1 VRGGPA
7 PDRPEKIPPVAI
19 DERTGPTPVADDD
32 HVARDNLQR
41 WVHDPKRLALSI
53 VLLIL
58 LGTGVVLLVGRAAG
72 FAKLLTVLREAQPG
86 WLVACLLLE
95 SLSVYGYV
103 LAFRDTACMNDGP
116 RFGLGTSTRI
126 VLASLGATRLIAA
139 AGAGGLAVNYW
150 ALRHAGLQRRETL
163 VRVLGLNT
171 VLYLVFGLLGMAGAA
186 ILLVRDEATPGI
198 AVPWLVVVPACIVAA
213 WWVGRPER
221 AERLA
226 ADHPDAGWLRR
237 GFSAAVAGV
246 ILARTAIL
254 QPRRYAGLAGG
265 SLLYWLGDMA
275 TLYAGLRAFGV
286 HTSAAQIAL
295 AYTTGYVANLL
306 PLPTGGVGGVDA
318 AMTYALHV
326 LGVPL
331 DSALAGVIAYRFFGF
346 WLPTIPAAW
355 AFFTLP
361 SLGRTLEHE
370 YPDHE
375 PQPSAA

>member
-1 VRGGPA
+1 
-7 PDRPEKIPPVAI
+7 
-19 DERTGPTPVADDD
+19 
-32 HVARDNLQR
+32 
-41 WVHDPKRLALSI
+41 
-53 VLLIL
+53 
-58 LGTGVVLLVGRAAG
+58 
-72 FAKLLTVLREAQPG
+72 
-86 WLVACLLLE
+86 
-95 SLSVYGYV
+95 
-103 LAFRDTACMNDGP
+103 
-116 RFGLGTSTRI
+116 
-126 VLASLGATRLIAA
+126 
-139 AGAGGLAVNYW
+139 
-150 ALRHAGLQRRETL
+150 
-163 VRVLGLNT
+163 
-171 VLYLVFGLLGMAGAA
+171 
-186 ILLVRDEATPGI
+186 
-198 AVPWLVVVPACIVAA
+198 
-213 WWVGRPER
+213 
-221 AERLA
+221 
-226 ADHPDAGWLRR
+226 
-237 GFSAAVAGV
+237 
-246 ILARTAIL
+246 
-254 QPRRYAGLAGG
+254 
-265 SLLYWLGDMA
+265 LLYWLGDMA